1 MGNLDRA
8 ASEGI
13 DRLRRGSRPMTQ
25 HLRWGGGGEIA
36 RGVETTWLAASSVV
50 RRALMAP
57 TPKTPDPSA
66 APGGPESRAPAGW
79 VVAVL
84 LEPGRDPEQGRRY
97 FAIGRADRAQAE
109 WVAVDMAISL
119 GLQVAVSPARGEE
132 PVQAL
137 AALSPVR
144 MRALG
149 LASGERRDLGDRRP
163 RRWLTG

>member
-1 MGNLDRA
+1 MTAPPTDPRA
-8 ASEGI
+8 A
-13 DRLRRGSRPMTQ
+13 
-25 HLRWGGGGEIA
+25 
-36 RGVETTWLAASSVV
+36 
-50 RRALMAP
+50 
-57 TPKTPDPSA
+57 
-66 APGGPESRAPAGW
+66 ESRAPAAW

-119 GLQVAVSPARGEE
+119 GLRVAASPAGGQE

-137 AALSPVR
+137 APLSPVR

>member
-1 MGNLDRA
+1 MACGAIRGPKVPMVPPRKTPEQA
-8 ASEGI
+8 GASE
-13 DRLRRGSRPMTQ
+13 
-25 HLRWGGGGEIA
+25 
-36 RGVETTWLAASSVV
+36 
-50 RRALMAP
+50 
-57 TPKTPDPSA
+57 
-66 APGGPESRAPAGW
+66 GPESRAPAGW

-97 FAIGRADRAQAE
+97 FAIGRPDRAQAE

-119 GLQVAVSPARGEE
+119 GLRVAASPAGGEE

-137 AALSPVR
+137 APLPPVR

-149 LASGERRDLGDRRP
+149 LAAGERRDLGDRRP

>member
-1 MGNLDRA
+1 
-8 ASEGI
+8 
-13 DRLRRGSRPMTQ
+13 
-25 HLRWGGGGEIA
+25 
-36 RGVETTWLAASSVV
+36 
-50 RRALMAP
+50 MAP
-57 TPKTPDPSA
+57 PSKPPEP
-66 APGGPESRAPAGW
+66 PGGPPGPESRAPAGW

-84 LEPGRDPEQGRRY
+84 LEPGRDPDQGRRY

-119 GLQVAVSPARGEE
+119 GLRVAASPAGGEE

-137 AALSPVR
+137 APLSPVR